1 VSTEVGFLNSFAQAL
16 SVLSLYPEGHS
27 SRQRALDAAFQ
38 QLRDLVGEFAK
49 AEYSFIGDEV
59 IFGKIPVR
67 ELRGWEWGK
76 RLASIG
82 IQRVEFDVTAT
93 RDELE
98 EFIDQT
104 LALLTQKQQIDTS
117 EARQMRPSGIRWGEV
132 GIRDVELRDSQV
144 KTATLTLTLGEEAE
158 AIRWLHREVTA
169 GNDLPM
175 IEAEAVV
182 RGLSVAMHGD
192 QRVILPLLSIKR
204 YDQYTT
210 THSLNVCVLTMAL
223 AEWLGMASRDVRA
236 FGVAGL
242 LHDLGKVK
250 VPLDI
255 LNKPGKLDKSEREVM
270 NKHPEY
276 GANLII
282 TKEPNLDLAAVVAYE
297 HHIMLN
303 GQGGYP
309 AMAYKRQCHQASN
322 LVHVCDVFDAL
333 RTNRPYRDAWPTE
346 KVLAYLEERAGVEFD
361 GLIAHQFAEMIRR
374 RESQILSL
382 GEDDELPVS

>member
-1 VSTEVGFLNSFAQAL
+1 MSTAVRFLNSFAQAL
-16 SVLSLYPEGHS
+16 SVLSLYPEGHT
-27 SRQRALDAAFQ
+27 SRLRALDAAYQ
-38 QLRDLVGEFAK
+38 QLRDLVDEIPR
-49 AEYSFIGDEV
+49 AEYSFVGDEV
-59 IFGKIPVR
+59 IFGKTPIR
-67 ELRGWEWGK
+67 ELRGWEWGR
-76 RLASIG
+76 RLASMG

-98 EFIDQT
+98 EFIDLT
-104 LALLTQKQQIDTS
+104 LAMLTHKRLDTS
-117 EARQMRPSGIRWGEV
+117 EARQMRPTGIRWGEV
-132 GIRDVELRDSQV
+132 GVRDIDLRETEV
-144 KTATLTLTLGEEAE
+144 KTATLALTLGDEADV
-158 AIRWLHREVTA
+158 IRWLHSEVTS

-192 QRVILPLLSIKR
+192 QRVILPLLKLKR

-250 VPLDI
+250 VPLEI
-255 LNKPGKLDKSEREVM
+255 LNKPGKLDKAEREEM
-270 NKHPEY
+270 NRHPEY

-303 GQGGYP
+303 GGGYP
-309 AMAYKRQCHQASN
+309 KFSYPRDCHRASK
-322 LVHVCDVFDAL
+322 LVHVCDVYDAL
-333 RTNRPYRDAWPTE
+333 RTNRPYRDAWPAD
-346 KVLAYLEERAGVEFD
+346 KVLAYLEERSGIEFD
-361 GLIAHQFAEMIRR
+361 GNIAHAFTRMMRDWEPQLAT
-374 RESQILSL
+374 LT
-382 GEDDELPVS
+382 EDEALPTA

>member
-1 VSTEVGFLNSFAQAL
+1 VSTAVRFLNSFAQAL
-16 SVLSLYPEGHS
+16 SVLSLYPEGHT
-27 SRQRALDAAFQ
+27 SRLRALDAAYQ
-38 QLRDLVGEFAK
+38 QLRDLVDEIPR
-49 AEYSFIGDEV
+49 AEYSFVGDEV
-59 IFGKIPVR
+59 IFGKTPIR
-67 ELRGWEWGK
+67 ELRGWEWGR
-76 RLASIG
+76 RLASMG

-98 EFIDQT
+98 EFIDLT
-104 LALLTQKQQIDTS
+104 LAMLTHKRLDTS
-117 EARQMRPSGIRWGEV
+117 EARQMRPTGIRWGEV
-132 GIRDVELRDSQV
+132 GVRDIDLRETEV
-144 KTATLTLTLGEEAE
+144 KTATLALTLGDEADV
-158 AIRWLHREVTA
+158 IRWLHSEVTS

-192 QRVILPLLSIKR
+192 QRVILPLLKLKR

-250 VPLDI
+250 VPLEI
-255 LNKPGKLDKSEREVM
+255 LNKPGKLDKAEREEM
-270 NKHPEY
+270 NRHPEY

-309 AMAYKRQCHQASN
+309 TFAYKRQCHRASN

-346 KVLAYLEERAGVEFD
+346 KVLAYLEQRAGVEFD

-374 RESQILSL
+374 RESQIMTL
-382 GEDDELPVS
+382 GEEDQLPDG